1 MTDEGKRKPPP
12 RFPLPP
18 RDEDIVEI
26 PPTHRGAKLPPHE
39 PFRKLAP
46 SLGDIGITLGE
57 VLAVQRKQ
65 ALQLDGFGQA
75 MNRRFDLFHEEL
87 ALQRADGQ
95 ATRDTVAA
103 VYAVV
108 TGDHAPRLDHIEVK
122 VEEVE
127 RTTSQKAKAAAMI
140 TARFGAWG
148 SLALLAG
155 GFALRALA
163 KLYPQYGEL
172 IEGLTGLVGL

>member
-1 MTDEGKRKPPP
+1 VTDEPRKPP

-18 RDEDIVEI
+18 RDEDVVEI
-26 PPTHRGAKLPPHE
+26 PPTLRTGRPPAPRE
-39 PFRKLAP
+39 PFRNLAQEQKAEERKT
-46 SLGDIGITLGE
+46 IGE
-57 VLAVQRKQ
+57 VLTIQRKMS
-65 ALQLDGFGQA
+65 LQLDGFGQVI
-75 MNRRFDLFHEEL
+75 NRRFELFHQEL
-87 ALQRADGQ
+87 ALQSADGA
-95 ATRDTVAA
+95 ATRQTVEKLHAL
-103 VYAVV
+103 V
-108 TGDHAPRLDHIEVK
+108 TGDHGPRLEA
-122 VEEVE
+122 VEQK
-127 RTTSQKAKAAAMI
+127 TSAQKAKAAAVI